1 MRMGIEKINVL
12 SRDVEAI
19 ITVSE
24 NERYPFEVESKL
36 LLLFYSQLVLLP
48 MCEQS
53 QDTNVAADEVLQLRL
68 RPGYGTVGKP
78 IKLACNYFPLIKLQ
92 KGDIMVNRYHI
103 DIQHPRL
110 NDDNRDIFW
119 AYAVKRSD
127 IFGDPFKLAYDGM
140 NTLFTVDKLHL
151 KQVSEKADTEKFSF
165 KTARENKPSELS
177 ILIKF
182 TGLVHLDFR
191 NAEAGSLD
199 ERKKGPIQFLDI
211 LFAQGR
217 SSPIF

>member
-1 MRMGIEKINVL
+1 MFGKVHEPHLI
-12 SRDVEAI
+12 SATVEQFL
-19 ITVSE
+19 ITE
-24 NERYPFEVESKL
+24 L
-36 LLLFYSQLVLLP
+36 LLG
-48 MCEQS
+48 

-78 IKLACNYFPLIKLQ
+78 IKLACNYFPLMKLQ

-127 IFGDPFKLAYDGM
+127 IFGDPFKLAYDGKC
-140 NTLFTVDKLHL
+140 TLFTVDKLHL

-211 LFAQGR
+211 LLHKGVHLQYSNCRNHSKQPGIHFVSIPHRACAT
-217 SSPIF
+217 

>member
-1 MRMGIEKINVL
+1 MRLVFEKLNVL

-151 KQVSEKADTEKFSF
+151 KQVSEKADT
-165 KTARENKPSELS
+165 
-177 ILIKF
+177 
-182 TGLVHLDFR
+182 
-191 NAEAGSLD
+191 
-199 ERKKGPIQFLDI
+199 
-211 LFAQGR
+211 
-217 SSPIF
+217 